1 MILYDI
7 QYKKWVKRY
16 LIGISNNIIIML
28 DLCISNYHFMYCG
41 ELRFS
46 KGGLGV
52 VDSS

>member
-1 MILYDI
+1 MRNI
-7 QYKKWVKRY
+7 KGGNERY

-28 DLCISNYHFMYCG
+28 DLCMSNYHFMYSE

-46 KGGLGV
+46 TGGLIV